1 MNETELGFLEF
12 LELDNLPIAAVAIV
26 IGVVLTRVTVRFFD
40 GLGERFTR
48 RRLVL
53 KQVAAVLKFIL
64 VMLTSFFVATTLVN
78 FSNQALLALGGTA
91 ALAFG
96 FAFKDILA
104 SLIAGLI
111 LLFDRPFQ
119 VGDRIA
125 FAGYYGEVKEIGLR
139 SVRLVTLDDNV
150 VSVPNNKFLTD
161 VVASANAGE
170 LHQMVVLHFYIR
182 CDADFASAKTI
193 AQEAAVSS
201 RYVYLD
207 EPVRVSLQEGPVP
220 GMATHFALQ
229 ITVKAYVFDGRFE
242 TAFGTDVTERV
253 KRAFKAGGIHTVGE
267 RDSPAMRS
275 EDP

>member
-12 LELDNLPIAAVAIV
+12 LKLDNLPIAVVAIV
-26 IGVVLTRVTVRFFD
+26 IGVVLIRVTVRFFD
-40 GLGERFTR
+40 GMGERFTR

-53 KQVAAVLKFIL
+53 KQVAAVLKFFI
-64 VMLTSFFVATTLVN
+64 VMLTAFFVATTLVN
-78 FSNQALLALGGTA
+78 FSNQALLALGGSA

-139 SVRLVTLDDNV
+139 SVRLVTLDDNL
-150 VSVPNNKFLTD
+150 VSIPNNKFLTD

-201 RYVYLD
+201 PYVYLE
-207 EPVRVSLQEGPVP
+207 EPVQVSLQEGPVP
-220 GMATHFALQ
+220 GMATHFALEV
-229 ITVKAYVFDGRFE
+229 TVKAYVFDGRFE

-253 KRAFKAGGIHTVGE
+253 KRAFKAAGIHTVGE
-267 RDSPAMRS
+267 MDRPAMRS
-275 EDP
+275 GEL